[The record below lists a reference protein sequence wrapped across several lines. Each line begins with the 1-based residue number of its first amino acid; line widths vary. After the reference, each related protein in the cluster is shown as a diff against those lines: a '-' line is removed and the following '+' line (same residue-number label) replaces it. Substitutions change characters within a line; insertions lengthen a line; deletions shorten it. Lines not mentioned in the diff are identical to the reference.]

1 LPVSVQEA
9 KQIITGA
16 AARPTQM
23 ISSARGAGEGSRRGA
38 PKRVWAAHCGS
49 FSNQPSV

>member
-38 PKRVWAAHCGS
+38 RRGCEQPTVAR
-49 FSNQPSV
+49 FPINQV